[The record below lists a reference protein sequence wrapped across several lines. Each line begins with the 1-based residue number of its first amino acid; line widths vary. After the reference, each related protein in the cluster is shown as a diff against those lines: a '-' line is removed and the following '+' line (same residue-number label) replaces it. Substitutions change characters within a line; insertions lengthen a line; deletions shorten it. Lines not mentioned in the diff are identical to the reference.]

1 MIFDLVGLSNGSNQ
15 ARDTPSY
22 GNRCININMD
32 LKEVSM
38 QSKNASNKA
47 ADTNST
53 LDPEADVDFGDSFG
67 NG

>member
-1 MIFDLVGLSNGSNQ
+1 
-15 ARDTPSY
+15 
-22 GNRCININMD
+22 MD

-38 QSKNASNKA
+38 QSKSASNKA